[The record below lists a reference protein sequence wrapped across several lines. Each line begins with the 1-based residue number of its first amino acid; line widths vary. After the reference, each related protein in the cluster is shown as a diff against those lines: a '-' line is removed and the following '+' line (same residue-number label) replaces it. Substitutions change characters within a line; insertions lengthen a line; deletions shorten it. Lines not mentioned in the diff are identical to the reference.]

1 MKRQLLALV
10 TLLLLLPAI
19 GCAAWPTGSISTT
32 NLDADSDSPLLAR
45 PALKTTVDQVN
56 AIRDNGEPLLKSTYT
71 ASDILTKVKTVDGAA
86 SGLDADLVDGA
97 HADTTATANSVAK
110 RTATG
115 QVKAVAAVNSDE
127 AVVLSQY
134 TAADVL
140 TKIKTVDGAGSGL
153 DADLVQGKK
162 WVNVVNSSV
171 AMSAGG
177 LYSFQLRQNLGTH
190 RFYRFSVYLSTNNG
204 VILGV
209 PITGVTTY
217 GFAYI
222 SQASPAAS
230 GYDSL
235 LVRCP
240 DSTNATA
247 YYLVDVW
254 E

>member
-10 TLLLLLPAI
+10 TLLFLLPAI

-32 NLDADSDSPLLAR
+32 NLDQDSDSPLLAR

-71 ASDILTKVKTVDGAA
+71 AVDILNKLKTVDGPSSA
-86 SGLDADLVDGA
+86 LDADLLDGA

-115 QVKAVAAVNSDE
+115 QVKAAPAVNSDE
-127 AVVLSQY
+127 VMVLSQY

-140 TKIKTVDGAGSGL
+140 TKIKTVDGAGSGI

-162 WVNVVNSSV
+162 WVNVTAGSV
-171 AMSAGG
+171 SMSAGTT
-177 LYSFQLRQNLGTH
+177 YTYNLRTNSGVH
-190 RFYRFSVYLSTNNG
+190 RFYRLSVFLAAGGSL
-204 VILGV
+204 ILGT
-209 PITGVTTY
+209 PTTSLSATY

-222 SQASPAAS
+222 QQEAT
-230 GYDSL
+230 GGTDSL
-235 LVRCP
+235 RIQCP
-240 DSTNATA
+240 SFPIAA
-247 YYLVDVW
+247 YYSVDVW